1 MIKELFRGP
10 TSRAAFICGT
20 STLGKNRQDT
30 KIAVDALIFFSLKCQ
45 EVLRKIMIFSPPS
58 FTSLSQAHSVNSM
71 EVFQA
76 L

>member
-10 TSRAAFICGT
+10 TSRAAFIRGT

-30 KIAVDALIFFSLKCQ
+30 KIAVDELVFFSLKCQ
-45 EVLRKIMIFSPPS
+45 EVLLKIMIFFPPS